1 MRFAGDYLSNALEGT
16 PVKDKPLVEGFNT
29 EDLQQAPQQLA
40 LAPAVVAGLGLIN
53 KGVKA
58 YTTFK
63 VGQGLLDGGRVNSGT
78 VKEHTYGIDPR
89 DDRKGGGVLPDL
101 FDGKKESLD
110 GPTLR
115 SPYHQ

>member
-1 MRFAGDYLSNALEGT
+1 MRFAGDYLSDALEAT

-29 EDLQQAPQQLA
+29 EDFQQAPQQLA
-40 LAPAVVAGLGLIN
+40 VAPAVVAGLGLLN

-58 YTTFK
+58 YTTFN
-63 VGQGLLDGGRVNSGT
+63 VGQALLDGGRVNSGT
-78 VKEHTYGIDPR
+78 TDPTP
-89 DDRKGGGVLPDL
+89 DRKGGGIIPYLL
-101 FDGKKESLD
+101 DGKKESLD